1 MSATLAISFRHI
13 LRIVRSFALVAVLT
27 PLGVAQTAQ
36 QILDA
41 ACANDIR
48 QLSHGSLWESTSER
62 RSGGHIYVERT
73 IETVDGDVDQ
83 LLSVDGHAPDGADK
97 SKDNK
102 VLQGLLSSAKAREA
116 MHANTIKEDNDAAT
130 LLRAVPKMFLAED
143 RGEKNGI
150 VIIAFRPNPDFQP
163 QSLEQ
168 RAIHG
173 MSGTLDIDKK
183 SMRLTGIDAIVAQ
196 QVQFGYGLLGT
207 LDKGG
212 TYMLQR
218 VEVEPG
224 VWKTKHTKISLNGR
238 VALFKNIKKQ
248 SEESKSAWRR
258 VPSNTTILQAL
269 AMLGVHQ

>member
-1 MSATLAISFRHI
+1 MSAILAISFRYI
-13 LRIVRSFALVAVLT
+13 LRLARSFALVAVLT
-27 PLGVAQTAQ
+27 PLSVAQTAQ

-83 LLSVDGHAPDGADK
+83 LLSVDGHAPDRADK
-97 SKDNK
+97 SKNDK
-102 VLQGLLSSAKAREA
+102 VLQRLLSSAQAREA
-116 MHANTIKEDNDAAT
+116 MHTNTIKEDNDAAT
-130 LLRAVPKMFLAED
+130 LLRAVQKMFFAED

-168 RAIHG
+168 RAIHE

-183 SMRLTGIDAIVAQ
+183 SMRLTAIDAIVAE

-224 VWKTKHTKISLNGR
+224 VWKTKDTKISLNGR
-238 VALFKNIKKQ
+238 VALFKNINKQ
-248 SEESKSAWRR
+248 SEESKSGWRR

>member
-1 MSATLAISFRHI
+1 MSASLAISFRYI
-13 LRIVRSFALVAVLT
+13 LRLARFFALVAVLT
-27 PLGVAQTAQ
+27 PLSVAQTAQ

-41 ACANDIR
+41 ACTNDIR
-48 QLSHGSLWESTSER
+48 QLSHDSLWESTSER
-62 RSGGHIYVERT
+62 RSGGHVYVERT

-97 SKDNK
+97 SKNDK
-102 VLQGLLSSAKAREA
+102 VLQVLLSSAQAREA

-150 VIIAFRPNPDFQP
+150 VTIAFRPNPDFQP

-173 MSGTLDIDKK
+173 MSGTLYIEKK
-183 SMRLTGIDAIVAQ
+183 GMRLTGIDAIVAE
-196 QVQFGYGLLGT
+196 QVQFGYRLLGT

-218 VEVEPG
+218 VEVEQG
-224 VWKTKHTKISLNGR
+224 VWKTKDTKISLNGR
-238 VALFKNIKKQ
+238 VALFKNISKQ
-248 SEESKSAWRR
+248 SEESKSGWRR

-269 AMLGVHQ
+269 AMLGVHH

>member
-1 MSATLAISFRHI
+1 MSASLAISFCYI
-13 LRIVRSFALVAVLT
+13 LRLAGSFALVAVLT
-27 PLGVAQTAQ
+27 PLSVAQTAQ

-62 RSGGHIYVERT
+62 RSGGHIYVERI

-97 SKDNK
+97 SKNDK
-102 VLQGLLSSAKAREA
+102 VLQGLLSSAQAREA

-143 RGEKNGI
+143 RDEKNGI
-150 VIIAFRPNPDFQP
+150 VTIAFRPNPNFQP

-173 MSGTLDIDKK
+173 MSGTLYIDKK
-183 SMRLTGIDAIVAQ
+183 GMRLTGIDAIVAE

-224 VWKTKHTKISLNGR
+224 VWKTKDTKIRLNGR
-238 VALFKNIKKQ
+238 VALFKNISKQ
-248 SEESKSAWRR
+248 SEESKSGWRR

>member
-1 MSATLAISFRHI
+1 
-13 LRIVRSFALVAVLT
+13 LVAVLA
-27 PLGVAQTAQ
+27 PLSVAQTAQ

-41 ACANDIR
+41 VCANDIR

-73 IETVDGDVDQ
+73 IETIDGDVDQ

-97 SKDNK
+97 SKNDK
-102 VLQGLLSSAKAREA
+102 VLRGLLSSAQAREA

-150 VIIAFRPNPDFQP
+150 ATIALRPNPDFQP

-173 MSGTLDIDKK
+173 MSGTLYVDKK
-183 SMRLTGIDAIVAQ
+183 SMRFTGIDTIVAEP
-196 QVQFGYGLLGT
+196 VQFGYGLLGT

-212 TYMLQR
+212 TYTLRR

-224 VWKTKHTKISLNGR
+224 VWKTKYTKSNLNGR
-238 VALFKNIKKQ
+238 VALFKDIRKQ
-248 SEESKSAWRR
+248 SEESKSNWRA
-258 VPSNTTILQAL
+258 VPPNTTILQAL